1 MTHTLIHTLPP
12 THLSSHPTLV
22 PHSRT
27 YVRRYMKDSDV
38 YCGAGDVAVGERDV
52 GADDDDVHER
62 RLIAMAMVMIIG
74 FHDV

>member
-1 MTHTLIHTLPP
+1 
-12 THLSSHPTLV
+12 
-22 PHSRT
+22 
-27 YVRRYMKDSDV
+27 MKDSDV

-62 RLIAMAMVMIIG
+62 RLIAMAMVMIVG

>member
-1 MTHTLIHTLPP
+1 M
-12 THLSSHPTLV
+12 

-52 GADDDDVHER
+52 GADDDDVYVH
-62 RLIAMAMVMIIG
+62 RLIAMAMVMIIV